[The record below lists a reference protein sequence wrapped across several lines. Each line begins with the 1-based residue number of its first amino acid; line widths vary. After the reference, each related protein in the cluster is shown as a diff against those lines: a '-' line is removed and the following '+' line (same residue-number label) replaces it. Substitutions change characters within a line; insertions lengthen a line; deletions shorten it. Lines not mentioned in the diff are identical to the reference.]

1 MNIIESP
8 GAKDLQERECLIW
21 GRKGLKLLKIPF
33 IDEDYKDLQKFVPEI
48 KLPNQKEIKSNDSD
62 VEKVSYTDIRLE
74 SYNKINS
81 KPEVKKEVKKPR
93 AKKGVILDAN

>member
-8 GAKDLQERECLIW
+8 EAKDLQERECLIW

-48 KLPNQKEIKSNDSD
+48 KLPNQKEIKLNDPD
-62 VEKVSYTDIRLE
+62 VEKISYTDIRLE

-93 AKKGVILDAN
+93 TKKGVIIDAN